1 MVWYAVKLLVSA
13 GIIVLISELSKK
25 LPLLASLIASLPLV
39 SVLGM
44 IWMYGEKVEVEK
56 IAAHAEGTFWYVL
69 PSLPMFLLMPWMLK
83 KGISFPAGKE
93 IPFLSIHG
101 ISKNMGRDGRT
112 YQKVPSA
119 CAAIFSTSTFSPYI
133 QIIPKTET
141 SGREAMR
148 LASRGNFLES
158 SDMRTIIPAETS
170 NFTAYQT
177 ISFILLLTPLPSP
190 NELSA
195 WGRQIQCPRR

>member
-1 MVWYAVKLLVSA
+1 MIWYAVKLLVSA

-83 KGISFPAGKE
+83 KGISFPASLGA
-93 IPFLSIHG
+93 G
-101 ISKNMGRDGRT
+101 IALTGVLYFIMT
-112 YQKVPSA
+112 KVLA
-119 CAAIFSTSTFSPYI
+119 KFGMNLAKLGHFG
-133 QIIPKTET
+133 PK
-141 SGREAMR
+141 
-148 LASRGNFLES
+148 
-158 SDMRTIIPAETS
+158 
-170 NFTAYQT
+170 
-177 ISFILLLTPLPSP
+177 
-190 NELSA
+190 
-195 WGRQIQCPRR
+195 